1 MSQEERLMIL
11 QMVAD
16 KKISATEA
24 AELLWALDGSA
35 PADRPRPEGESDPRE
50 RVVVIKRRGEAGHAD
65 HPGRPPKPPR
75 GPEWPKGPEPP
86 VLSGLGGFIENIVER
101 VGSVFSDVVEPR
113 YEFPEELTGEWTAD
127 QVPIRVMTGNG
138 RVEIKGWGQPG
149 YKAIITVKAN
159 GATEEEARSRAKDAY
174 NLTVD
179 ENRFEL
185 DARRSDNTWNNMAVH
200 LTLMVPKA
208 KRYLIE
214 ARTGNGRVE
223 LDQLLAAETR
233 VNTGNGRIRLIGGA
247 HDRVHVKTGN
257 GSVEVTADVG
267 DLEASTGNGSVTVIP
282 TGNRDQTLRLSTG
295 NGSLDI
301 DTAQLPRG
309 FGLKLDAHTGMG
321 TVNIGL
327 PNLIY
332 DRDVR
337 SMAHK
342 HVIART
348 PDLEAA
354 PIRVTV
360 GARTGMGSVNIH

>member
-24 AELLWALDGSA
+24 AELLRALDGSA
-35 PADRPRPEGESDPRE
+35 PTERPRPGGETDPRE
-50 RVVVIKRRGEAGHAD
+50 RVAEIKR
-65 HPGRPPKPPR
+65 PPRPPEPPR
-75 GPEWPKGPEPP
+75 GPEFPRAPEPP

-113 YEFPEELTGEWTAD
+113 YEFPEELTGEWAAD
-127 QVPIRVMTGNG
+127 QVPVRVMTGNG
-138 RVEIKGWGQPG
+138 RVEIKGWDQPG
-149 YKAIITVKAN
+149 YKATITVKAN
-159 GATEEEARSRAKDAY
+159 GATEEEARTRAKDAY
-174 NLTVD
+174 TVSAD

-185 DARRSDNTWNNMAVH
+185 DARRGDNTWNNIAVH
-200 LTLMVPKA
+200 LTLMVPKG
-208 KRYLIE
+208 KRYLVE
-214 ARTGNGRVE
+214 ARTGNGKVE
-223 LDQLLAAETR
+223 LDQLLTVESR

-257 GSVEVTADVG
+257 GSVEVAADVG
-267 DLEASTGNGSVTVIP
+267 DLEASTGNGSVTVTP
-282 TGNRDQTLRLSTG
+282 AGNRDQNLRLSTG
-295 NGSLDI
+295 NGSLEI
-301 DTAQLPRG
+301 ETSQLPSG

-354 PIRVTV
+354 PMRLTV
-360 GARTGMGSVNIH
+360 AARTGMGSVNIH